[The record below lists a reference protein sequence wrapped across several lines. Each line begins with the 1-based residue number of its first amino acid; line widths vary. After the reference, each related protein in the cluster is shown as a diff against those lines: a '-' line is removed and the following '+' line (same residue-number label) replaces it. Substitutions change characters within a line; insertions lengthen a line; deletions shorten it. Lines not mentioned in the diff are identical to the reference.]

1 MPGVDSRIS
10 VRKEDPQLL
19 LDRDVLNARALH
31 GLVDEWVVPTIT
43 EFLLRDLLSSEAE
56 CEKEE

>member
-1 MPGVDSRIS
+1 MPSVDSRIS

-19 LDRDVLNARALH
+19 LDRDVLNAHALH
-31 GLVDEWVVPTIT
+31 GIVDKWLVPTIT

-56 CEKEE
+56 CEENE